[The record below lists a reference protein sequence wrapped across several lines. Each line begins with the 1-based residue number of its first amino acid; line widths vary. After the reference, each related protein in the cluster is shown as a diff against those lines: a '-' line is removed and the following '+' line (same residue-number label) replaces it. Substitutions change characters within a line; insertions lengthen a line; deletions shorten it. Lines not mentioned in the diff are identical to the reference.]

1 MDWHNLADPP
11 HGAMRIQYLLCSFP
25 SVWICRNTHWCKGL
39 AFWQFWMSVKKKVQ
53 SKQEALLYESG
64 PLASISFDRSISSR
78 AHSHVSCGSLM
89 STVRISL
96 AKRKV
101 LGGEWEHPGPA
112 VLPCPL
118 WRTFPSSWL
127 PNQSASC
134 RERELPCPCHN
145 KWLPWLQHRQNVKLS
160 AAHNRPYLTKTVSAD
175 AGMELNEKDIFAW
188 YSTTLYE

>member
-1 MDWHNLADPP
+1 MQFTYNISSAASSPLGFAETHSDASALHFWH
-11 HGAMRIQYLLCSFP
+11 
-25 SVWICRNTHWCKGL
+25 
-39 AFWQFWMSVKKKVQ
+39 FWMSMRKVQ

-64 PLASISFDRSISSR
+64 PLASISSDRSISSG
-78 AHSHVSCGSLM
+78 AHSHVRRGSLM

-101 LGGEWEHPGPA
+101 LGEEWEHPGPD

-145 KWLPWLQHRQNVKLS
+145 KWLPWLQYQRNVKLS

-175 AGMELNEKDIFAW
+175 AGMEWNEKDIIARFW
-188 YSTTLYE
+188 LHCMN